1 MTISF
6 GETFNQV
13 RDCFQ
18 EQSVIDS
25 LVPKL
30 ASVTIIRDV
39 NGRIRLFLEPSETST
54 IQTSEITNL
63 STLLSA
69 KLGNYDG
76 NDIWLPAGEKDAY
89 KALIQTIEAERNLAD
104 WDDESI
110 LPRWYILE
118 RHIAKQAWTD
128 NKVGKPPW
136 AEQLVYQKYKPAIIS
151 FFSFKGGVGRT
162 STLVATALTLARNG
176 HRVAIVD
183 LDLEAPG
190 LATIFSPD
198 NSENSGVIDYLLE
211 KKIQGNDWKLRT
223 NLLSISD
230 RALLGD
236 DGESIQLLPA
246 GTIDNNYLEKLA
258 RLDFQNLVNSELQST
273 MVDMLSELESAVRPL
288 DFILMDARAGFHDI
302 GGLAISNLCHAAVI
316 FGTQSRQSWAG
327 LTHVIRHLASP
338 GIDDRLP
345 LILAHSMAPSIGTS
359 GREQELTEFRERA
372 YDVFREN
379 YYSVDE
385 DVPNSNDREESFF
398 PIVIPYQE
406 SLRGDIALF
415 SLNSTPEES
424 DRLSGLV
431 QVMTNQ
437 PYSELA
443 EKLCGLFGR
452 EFKQVNL
459 KP

>member
-1 MTISF
+1 M
-6 GETFNQV
+6 
-13 RDCFQ
+13 
-18 EQSVIDS
+18 
-25 LVPKL
+25 
-30 ASVTIIRDV
+30 
-39 NGRIRLFLEPSETST
+39 
-54 IQTSEITNL
+54 
-63 STLLSA
+63 
-69 KLGNYDG
+69 
-76 NDIWLPAGEKDAY
+76 
-89 KALIQTIEAERNLAD
+89 IQTIEVERNLAD
-104 WDDESI
+104 WDDELI

-136 AEQLVYQKYKPAIIS
+136 GEQLVYQKYKPAIVS

-198 NSENSGVIDYLLE
+198 SSENFGIIDYLLE

-223 NLLSISD
+223 NLRSISD
-230 RALLGD
+230 RTLLGD

-246 GTIDNNYLEKLA
+246 GTVDDNYLEKLA

-338 GIDDRLP
+338 GIDYRLP
-345 LILAHSMAPSIGTS
+345 LILAHSMAPSIGILTS
-359 GREQELTEFRERA
+359 C
-372 YDVFREN
+372 
-379 YYSVDE
+379 
-385 DVPNSNDREESFF
+385 
-398 PIVIPYQE
+398 
-406 SLRGDIALF
+406 
-415 SLNSTPEES
+415 
-424 DRLSGLV
+424 
-431 QVMTNQ
+431 TNT
-437 PYSELA
+437 
-443 EKLCGLFGR
+443 
-452 EFKQVNL
+452 
-459 KP
+459 